1 MIRIENYIES
11 QFIEIQSFKN
21 IEYISLYESIMHEK
35 LKVIFSSLHK
45 QYILLFKSMNT
56 RLPTKNDES
65 YFWAESSREL
75 INIIDITKNLLYGL
89 KDSEYAFFIDEY
101 YFKVICNCEKFL
113 SGSGGSTIPVNTEKI
128 TVYYTIPIFTMSST
142 ISIDNLLAK
151 SNYQLKS
158 IGEGSYAKVY
168 KYFDCHYNR
177 SFVIKKAL
185 KNLNDKELLRFK
197 QEFDFMNECNSPYI
211 VDVYNFNI
219 KDHEYT
225 MELMDCTLKKYM
237 EKNINKISFV
247 KRKNMGY
254 QILKAFEY
262 IHSKKSLHRDISPN
276 NVLIKNY
283 DDVLVLKIS
292 DFGLVKTPN
301 LKFTSLNTEFKGWFN
316 DPALITE
323 GFHTYTTH
331 HETYALTR
339 LLTYIITGKTN
350 ISKIKNNSLKEF
362 IKVGLN
368 KTNENRYQD
377 IRTLKLAFSKIQE

>member
-1 MIRIENYIES
+1 MVVNFLCANIYITLRVGGDIMIRIENYIES

-225 MELMDCTLKKYM
+225 MELMDCTLK
-237 EKNINKISFV
+237 NIWRRI
-247 KRKNMGY
+247 
-254 QILKAFEY
+254 
-262 IHSKKSLHRDISPN
+262 
-276 NVLIKNY
+276 
-283 DDVLVLKIS
+283 
-292 DFGLVKTPN
+292 
-301 LKFTSLNTEFKGWFN
+301 
-316 DPALITE
+316 
-323 GFHTYTTH
+323 
-331 HETYALTR
+331 
-339 LLTYIITGKTN
+339 
-350 ISKIKNNSLKEF
+350 
-362 IKVGLN
+362 
-368 KTNENRYQD
+368 
-377 IRTLKLAFSKIQE
+377 